1 MRTGD
6 IAVYYFKWSK
16 PNISSTLA
24 WSESNNQFMFIG
36 QSHNSNKIQKHG
48 KWIWY
53 ILDADDNK
61 TFSVEDIGTQ
71 QYFIAMVEIIMCYK
85 MMEIVHK
92 NKVSYKPCRSI
103 SSVVW

>member
-1 MRTGD
+1 MVSESG
-6 IAVYYFKWSK
+6 IFWMQM
-16 PNISSTLA
+16 NSST
-24 WSESNNQFMFIG
+24 SS
-36 QSHNSNKIQKHG
+36 
-48 KWIWY
+48 
-53 ILDADDNK
+53 DDNK

-103 SSVVW
+103 SSVV